1 VIDDYAAAVQ
11 YRMSRPDVDPDR
23 VSLVGVCMGAAFAV
37 ALAAREKRLRAVVS
51 IAGGYNIGETFQS
64 AFGVEDF
71 AGYLTQVNALV
82 QQQ

>member
-1 VIDDYAAAVQ
+1 MIDDYAAAVQ

-23 VSLVGVCMGAAFAV
+23 VSLVGVCMWGFAV